1 MGSNIA
7 MVAPD
12 PPGVPRERGA
22 LKIIGIWQQ
31 NVPYPTNLTF
41 GGHEKH
47 IWRYKKIQ
55 GEPVNFFRGA

>member
-31 NVPYPTNLTF
+31 NVPYPDQLNVRWTRKTYLEVLKDP
-41 GGHEKH
+41 GGASK
-47 IWRYKKIQ
+47 
-55 GEPVNFFRGA
+55 FF